1 LLSGAVSLIF
11 GVAIVK
17 SGLLSRWIGAVGI
30 AVGAV
35 SIAAGV
41 ITAYIGFSEPVSN
54 IWAVTLYLWIII
66 LGIFMWRKIR
76 VKRWQA
82 DNLSENR

>member
-1 LLSGAVSLIF
+1 MLQGAVSLIF

-17 SGLLSRWIGAVGI
+17 SIVFSRWVGAVGI

-35 SIAAGV
+35 SIATGV
-41 ITAYIGFSEPVSN
+41 ITAYFGFSEPVST

-66 LGIFMWRKIR
+66 LGIFMWRKTIEKKM
-76 VKRWQA
+76 VSSSK
-82 DNLSENR
+82 